1 MSKSTVEG
9 STKTKENDAAQDSAA
24 KKTECGAR
32 HVLQRDRRDLGALV
46 LRVEAA
52 WCGYLWSI
60 IDSSKGY
67 SVLLRGPIDSVR
79 LLSSVC
85 SPLGNLS
92 PVCHPSL

>member
-9 STKTKENDAAQDSAA
+9 LGSATNWTKTKENDAALDITA

-52 WCGYLWSI
+52 WRSYLQLI
-60 IDSSKGY
+60 IDSSKG
-67 SVLLRGPIDSVR
+67 
-79 LLSSVC
+79 
-85 SPLGNLS
+85 
-92 PVCHPSL
+92 